1 MGRDRRKKGHDTTR
15 DAGQFVA
22 LPCVV
27 LDCPNY
33 LNLSHP
39 AKSLLLEIAR
49 QYNRDNNGRLLAS
62 RAHLLDRGWTSND
75 TITRALK
82 ELLAAK
88 LIHQTVMGHR
98 PNKASW
104 YALTWRT
111 LDRHPGYDHGA
122 AESFVR
128 GAYKNTSLKNEG
140 ATPPDGSKKNARLK
154 PPDGAERPKIA
165 PPDGVELHP
174 IAPPDGAIKWVFGA
188 SPTPPDGD
196 HLDKPSTGARQR
208 AHAHH
213 DDCVN
218 HAHGHER
225 ETHAHAQPVHAPGS
239 PSVVPWDGQTCN
251 APETR
256 TGGAQVQRLLT
267 WTPSPAVEVT
277 DTSGRGD
284 VLTIDSG

>member
-39 AKSLLLEIAR
+39 ARSLLLEIAR

-62 RAHLLDRGWTSND
+62 RSYLAARGWTSAD
-75 TITRALK
+75 TISRALK
-82 ELLAAK
+82 ELVAAR
-88 LIHQTVMGHR
+88 LIHQTVMGCR

-104 YALTWRT
+104 FALTWRT

-122 AESFVR
+122 VESFVR
-128 GAYKNTSLKNEG
+128 GAYKNTTLKNDSLR
-140 ATPPDGSKKNARLK
+140 PSDG
-154 PPDGAERPKIA
+154 PERPKIG
-165 PPDGVELHP
+165 PSDGLETEP
-174 IAPPDGAIKWVFGA
+174 IGPSHGPIKGVFGT
-188 SPTPPDGD
+188 SPSPSDGH
-196 HLDKPSTGARQR
+196 HLDKPSNGARQR

-218 HAHGHER
+218 HAPDRGQQR
-225 ETHAHAQPVHAPGS
+225 HAHMQPF
-239 PSVVPWDGQTCN
+239 
-251 APETR
+251 
-256 TGGAQVQRLLT
+256 RLLT
-267 WTPSPAVEVT
+267 
-277 DTSGRGD
+277 
-284 VLTIDSG
+284 

>member
-27 LDCPNY
+27 LDCPAY
-33 LNLSHP
+33 MGLSHP

-82 ELLAAK
+82 ELQAAK

-104 YALTWRT
+104 YAVTWRT

-122 AESFVR
+122 VESFVR
-128 GAYKNTSLKNEG
+128 GAYKNTPLKN
-140 ATPPDGSKKNARLK
+140 
-154 PPDGAERPKIA
+154 DGA
-165 PPDGVELHP
+165 
-174 IAPPDGAIKWVFGA
+174 
-188 SPTPPDGD
+188 TPPDGD
-196 HLDKPSTGARQR
+196 HLDIPSTGARQR

-218 HAHGHER
+218 HAPDHGHER
-225 ETHAHAQPVHAPGS
+225 HAHMQPVH
-239 PSVVPWDGQTCN
+239 
-251 APETR
+251 
-256 TGGAQVQRLLT
+256 LLT
-267 WTPSPAVEVT
+267 YTPAPFA
-277 DTSGRGD
+277 

>member
-1 MGRDRRKKGHDTTR
+1 M
-15 DAGQFVA
+15 A

-33 LNLSHP
+33 LSLSHP
-39 AKSLLLEIAR
+39 ARSLLLEIAR

-82 ELLAAK
+82 ELVAAK

-104 YALTWRT
+104 YAVTWRT

-122 AESFVR
+122 VESFER
-128 GAYKNTSLKNEG
+128 GAYKNTPLKNND
-140 ATPPDGSKKNARLK
+140 ATPPDGAKKNASLK

-174 IAPPDGAIKWVFGA
+174 IAPPDGAIRGVFGT

-196 HLDKPSTGARQR
+196 HLDTPSNGARPR

-213 DDCVN
+213 NDCVN
-218 HAHGHER
+218 HAPDHGHES
-225 ETHAHAQPVHAPGS
+225 HAHTQPVHAPGS

-251 APETR
+251 GPATR
-256 TGGAQVQRLLT
+256 AGLHDDRAQRFTPMVDNDGRGDTNGRGERLLT
-267 WTPSPAVEVT
+267 YTPMP
-277 DTSGRGD
+277 
-284 VLTIDSG
+284 LTAMIIDSG

>member
-88 LIHQTVMGHR
+88 LIHQTVMGCR

-122 AESFVR
+122 VESFLR
-128 GAYKNTSLKNEG
+128 GAYKNTPLKNDG
-140 ATPPDGSKKNARLK
+140 ATPPDGANKNARLK
-154 PPDGAERPKIA
+154 PSDGAERPKIA

-174 IAPPDGAIKWVFGA
+174 IAPPDGAIKGVFGA

-213 DDCVN
+213 NDCVN
-218 HAHGHER
+218 HAPDHGHER
-225 ETHAHAQPVHAPGS
+225 HAGSGPVRMLTYTPAPF
-239 PSVVPWDGQTCN
+239 
-251 APETR
+251 AM
-256 TGGAQVQRLLT
+256 
-267 WTPSPAVEVT
+267 
-277 DTSGRGD
+277 
-284 VLTIDSG
+284 LTIDSG

>member
-39 AKSLLLEIAR
+39 ARSLLLEIAR

-62 RAHLLDRGWTSND
+62 RAHLLNRGWTSND

-122 AESFVR
+122 VESFVR
-128 GAYKNTSLKNEG
+128 GAYKNTPLKNDD
-140 ATPPDGSKKNARLK
+140 ATPPDGAKKNASLR
-154 PPDGAERPKIA
+154 PPDGAERPKIT

-174 IAPPDGAIKWVFGA
+174 IAPPDGAIRGVFGT
-188 SPTPPDGD
+188 SPTPPDGH
-196 HLDKPSTGARQR
+196 HLDLPSTGARLR

-218 HAHGHER
+218 HAPEHGH
-225 ETHAHAQPVHAPGS
+225 ETHAHMQPVRMLTYTPAPF
-239 PSVVPWDGQTCN
+239 
-251 APETR
+251 A
-256 TGGAQVQRLLT
+256 
-267 WTPSPAVEVT
+267 
-277 DTSGRGD
+277 